1 MVLDTLQDHGD
12 YLLFFSDYLNEA
24 VVGRGEMVESI
35 HEIPHGELVDENVD
49 KALKLLPSGSVV
61 PVKVEGKGQHIPEV
75 LLTRSKVGEQCVA
88 RWSDMVWYRA
98 SVDEVQE
105 DGAIVLFT
113 DHGNSDFIVWDLIE
127 LNASS
132 IPPEAVRDSNLPP
145 QKSLALPDC
154 KLASMRLKLEIG
166 KPMSVSV
173 VESSGE
179 VLVLTKSEVRRFSRQ
194 GVLISCFC
202 SGLDQPTDLL
212 PLKSDQVG
220 PVLFQVC

>member
-1 MVLDTLQDHGD
+1 
-12 YLLFFSDYLNEA
+12 
-24 VVGRGEMVESI
+24 MVESI

-49 KALKLLPSGSVV
+49 KALELLPSRNAM
-61 PVKVEGKGQHIPEV
+61 PVKVEGKRLHNPEV
-75 LLTRSKVGEQCVA
+75 LLTRPRVGEQCVA
-88 RWSDMVWYRA
+88 CWSDMVWYHA

-132 IPPEAVRDSNLPP
+132 IPPDAVRDPNLPP
-145 QKSLALPDC
+145 QKSLALTDC
-154 KLASMRLKLEIG
+154 KLGLMRLRLEIG
-166 KPMSVSV
+166 EPLSITV